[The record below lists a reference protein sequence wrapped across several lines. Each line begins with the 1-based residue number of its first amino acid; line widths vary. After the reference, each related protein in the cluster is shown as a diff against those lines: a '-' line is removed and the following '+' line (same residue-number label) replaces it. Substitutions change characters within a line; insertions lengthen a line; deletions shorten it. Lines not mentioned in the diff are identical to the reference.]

1 MCVCSDLYL
10 YVKSINRVKKL
21 ISPWGQEIIII
32 IITMSLTMQVQSLNI
47 RHMWRIDSV
56 KSTFLLIFYKIW
68 SVFLNFDRYLIVSKI
83 ESIGSSL

>member
-21 ISPWGQEIIII
+21 ISPWGQEIII